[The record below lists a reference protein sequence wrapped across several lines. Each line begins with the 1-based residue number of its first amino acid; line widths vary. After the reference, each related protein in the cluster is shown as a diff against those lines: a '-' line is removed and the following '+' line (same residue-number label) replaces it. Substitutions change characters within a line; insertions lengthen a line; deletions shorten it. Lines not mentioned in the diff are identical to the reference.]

1 VAQAS
6 RGTGHLLARAVALA
20 IFLGC
25 ALAIGRLAQ
34 QAPETGAPGAGTGVA
49 AEADGDCATVKRA
62 EIDREKAAGRLT
74 AEQAM
79 IRRQKIARE
88 CG

>member
-1 VAQAS
+1 VASAP
-6 RGTGHLLARAVALA
+6 RRAGYLVARAAALA

-25 ALAIGRLAQ
+25 VLAIGRLAQ
-34 QAPETGAPGAGTGVA
+34 QAPETGARGAGTGVA
-49 AEADGDCATVKRA
+49 AEAGDCAAIKRA
-62 EIDREKAAGRLT
+62 EIERDKAAGRLT

>member
-1 VAQAS
+1 MAS
-6 RGTGHLLARAVALA
+6 RGAGYLLARAVALA

-25 ALAIGRLAQ
+25 VLAIGRLAQ
-34 QAPETGAPGAGTGVA
+34 QAPGTGAPGAGVA
-49 AEADGDCATVKRA
+49 AEADGDCAAAKRA
-62 EIDREKAAGRLT
+62 EIEREKAAGRLT

-79 IRRQKIARE
+79 IRRQEIARE